1 VTPHPDDGGVA
12 VHTHEAGLE
21 PRPAGG
27 RTAAG
32 PHDDRSTKAR
42 IRDAAIAR
50 FAEDGVAGGS
60 LRAIAADAGV
70 SAALVIHHFGS
81 KDGLRAA
88 CDEHVAAVIRERKRE
103 AAAGAG
109 ADPGFDPLAAIREG
123 STGPPLTRYL
133 ARTLTEGSPQVD
145 ALVDELVADAVAYQ
159 AEMEKAGLLRP
170 TKYPEGRA
178 AVLTLWSLGAVVLHD
193 HLKRLLGVDLSAQP
207 ADPTALLPYIGP
219 VLEILGKGVLTKK
232 TARCYE
238 AAFLGAGGQEDED
251 RERSDRA

>member
-1 VTPHPDDGGVA
+1 MTPHPGGGRA
-12 VHTHEAGLE
+12 AQRTHEADVG
-21 PRPAGG
+21 PCPSAD

-207 ADPTALLPYIGP
+207 ADPAALLPYIGP

-232 TARCYE
+232 TARGYE
-238 AAFLGAGGQEDED
+238 AAFLGAGEQESEYG
-251 RERSDRA
+251 ERSDQT